1 MSGLNIKQQY
11 VPGNKVR
18 KEAESQI
25 IGLGFSDAGVEPVFW
40 GKLWEQTGVSAD
52 PPPLGFDFCFR
63 YSSMGNGGLKTD

>member
-1 MSGLNIKQQY
+1 MKKHVIIII

-25 IGLGFSDAGVEPVFW
+25 IGLGFSDGVEPVFW
-40 GKLWEQTGVSAD
+40 GKLWEQIGVSAD